1 MLGFAPVSTHPL
13 GQIETRTFIGVDD
26 ISVGISVV
34 EMPISYVYQ
43 LSGLDVDLGIDVASQ
58 NISVVYNFDSP
69 DDLSVPI
76 TLGDVRFT
84 WDFQEK
90 LSEQWIDARRFP
102 QSDYTNIGTSLFDL
116 SMAISRASVG
126 IEPETTLF
134 ASAEAIEGRAL
145 GAITS
150 QSQVLSGG
158 DALQIEKYIQN
169 SQFNQTYI
177 DYIENYMLPY
187 MAERQDLYRQF
198 YNTSGAR
205 IKNENLLSV
214 IWTDAAE
221 SNKVWNNVS

>member
-13 GQIETRTFIGVDD
+13 GQFETRTFVGVDN

-34 EMPISYVYQ
+34 EMPVSYVYQ

-102 QSDYTNIGTSLFDL
+102 KSDYSNIGTSVFDL
-116 SMAISRASVG
+116 SIAISRASVG
-126 IEPETTLF
+126 IEPEETLF
-134 ASAEAIEGRAL
+134 VNAEAIEGRAL

-150 QSQVLSGG
+150 QSQVLSAG
-158 DALQIEKYIQN
+158 DALQIDKYIQG
-169 SQFNQTYI
+169 SQFNATYI

-187 MAERQDLYRQF
+187 MAERQDLYKQF

-221 SNKVWNNVS
+221 SDKVWNNVS

>member
-34 EMPISYVYQ
+34 EMPVSYVYQ

-90 LSEQWIDARRFP
+90 LSEQWTD
-102 QSDYTNIGTSLFDL
+102 
-116 SMAISRASVG
+116 
-126 IEPETTLF
+126 
-134 ASAEAIEGRAL
+134 
-145 GAITS
+145 
-150 QSQVLSGG
+150 
-158 DALQIEKYIQN
+158 QN
-169 SQFNQTYI
+169 
-177 DYIENYMLPY
+177 
-187 MAERQDLYRQF
+187 R
-198 YNTSGAR
+198 
-205 IKNENLLSV
+205 LSV

>member
-34 EMPISYVYQ
+34 EMPVSYVYQ

-69 DDLSVPI
+69 DDVSVPI

-102 QSDYTNIGTSLFDL
+102 KSDYANTGSSAFNL
-116 SMAISRASVG
+116 SFAVLRAYVG
-126 IEPETTLF
+126 FEPEETLF
-134 ASAEAIEGRAL
+134 ANAEAIEGRAL

-150 QSQVLSGG
+150 QSQHVNVFDSV
-158 DALQIEKYIQN
+158 QIDKYILGTQSN
-169 SQFNQTYI
+169 ATYI

-187 MAERQDLYRQF
+187 MAERQDLYREF

-205 IKNENLLSV
+205 IKSV
-214 IWTDAAE
+214 IWTDATE